1 MNGIIGM
8 TQLTLDTNLMQ
19 YQREMLS
26 IVQNLA
32 NSLLT
37 IIDDILDLSK
47 IEANRMVI
55 EEIPYTLRGTVFNT
69 LKTLAVKANEKSL
82 DLTYRVDSSVP
93 YHIVGDPFR
102 LRQIILNLLGNA
114 IKFTE
119 RGVVSLTI
127 RTIVQDHCPPTDT
140 PSSFR
145 YPTQVLA
152 FNLISSILYSILS
165 NRLMARRPESLAVL
179 VLDFPFRRNW

>member
-69 LKTLAVKANEKSL
+69 LKTLAV
-82 DLTYRVDSSVP
+82 
-93 YHIVGDPFR
+93 
-102 LRQIILNLLGNA
+102 
-114 IKFTE
+114 
-119 RGVVSLTI
+119 
-127 RTIVQDHCPPTDT
+127 
-140 PSSFR
+140 
-145 YPTQVLA
+145 
-152 FNLISSILYSILS
+152 
-165 NRLMARRPESLAVL
+165 
-179 VLDFPFRRNW
+179 